1 MSAHQARRR
10 EAGDREVGQG
20 QGASDVTAMEPGA
33 PMAPLLRRCFM
44 QHHACAAVI
53 GLLTAAFL
61 APVSPSHAASADP
74 TGYWIKPD
82 AERESKIHVFKC
94 GKGRSQLC

>member
-1 MSAHQARRR
+1 
-10 EAGDREVGQG
+10 
-20 QGASDVTAMEPGA
+20 
-33 PMAPLLRRCFM
+33 M

-94 GKGRSQLC
+94 GKGRSQLCAKIAWLKQPNDSKGNPLHDVRN